1 MKQQRIMGWQWA
13 VTAGVLLCVAAC
25 HPERGARDTVSGT
38 QPKGGV
44 AIEEEQIML
53 VPEDAPAGL
62 TLVLAEGSPEAGASP
77 GATVAASTPLAA
89 AEVERLLKRLPP
101 LEQEPAD
108 AVPFA
113 LREGSK
119 PAPRPGATVPT
130 PFPPPPPTSEAA
142 SAEPAGP
149 LQVLRSSPEGAVPVV
164 GQFSVTFDQPMVAVT
179 SHATLAA
186 AELPVKLSPQPAG
199 QWRWL
204 GTRTLIFQADPRFP
218 MATAYQ
224 AEVPAGTRSATGG
237 VLAKAQRFAFETP
250 APRVL
255 ESWPQDGP
263 QSRDAI
269 MFVGF
274 DQRVDPQAV
283 LATVKVTAGGK
294 PVAVRL
300 LDASELA
307 RDERTAQRARDG
319 RWLAFRAVELLPID
333 TAIAVTVGPNTPSLE
348 GPKRSTDKH
357 AFGFRTYGPFKLTTS
372 RCGWSGDCQPGWSWQ
387 LEMSNPIESDGV
399 DPALVKVEPELPG
412 MEVRTW
418 GNVVEIQGPSRGRT
432 TYTVTIDKALRD
444 AFGQTLVEPAVARFS
459 VGKAEPSL
467 AAAGELLVVMDPASK
482 GRFSVLSVNYE
493 QLEVR
498 AWRVTPEHWSP
509 FLAYVQEGSRD
520 TKPAKPPGELVI
532 DRTVTVGGEPDA
544 PVETQID
551 LSEVLKGGHGHV
563 VLEVRPPTSV
573 IDKLRRRWPPVIRRW
588 IEATSIGVDAF
599 VDDEKMVVWA
609 NRLADGKPIA
619 GAVVHLDPGG
629 VEGKTGADGTVEL
642 ALPGG
647 PGQTGRGL
655 LSVSADGE
663 HTLLPENAWAWSNDS
678 GWVKRDRGEQ
688 ALWYVADD
696 RQMYKPKET
705 VRVKG
710 WIRRLDM
717 GPRGDLALVGG
728 GTVAWTARDS
738 RGADLAKGSVPLS
751 ALGGFDLRF
760 ELPDTANL
768 GHGQLELRL
777 SGGDSMNGSA
787 TYHSFQIQEFRRPEF
802 EVRASAPPG
811 PHVVGSSATLEVSA
825 SYYAGGGLPNAET
838 TWVVTNRVGSFVPP
852 NRSGWVFGE
861 WHPWWRIMEGGG
873 ETAQQTFTGRTDG
886 AGAHRLRMDFRSI
899 SPPRA
904 YTVDAEATVM
914 DVNRQAWTA
923 RSTLLV
929 HPADVYV
936 GLRSPSTF
944 VEGGQPISVEA
955 IAVDLDG
962 KSVAGKAM
970 TLVAS
975 RLVWTQKKGRWL
987 EEERDPHECR
997 LTSAEDPQRCTFE
1010 TGEGGRYIIRAEVR
1024 DAKGRKNQSQ
1034 LTVWVSGGKRPPGDK
1049 LEQDEVE
1056 LIPDREL
1063 YQPGD
1068 VAKILVISPF
1078 QPAEGLLTVRRSG
1091 LVSTQ
1096 RFTVSGPTATV
1107 SVPIVEGF
1115 MPNVTIQVD
1124 LVGSAPRTGP
1134 DGKVIAGAPPRPAY
1148 AKGELRLPVPALQR
1162 TLAVEVTPAKA
1173 ELEPGAQTSVA
1184 VKVLDAAGKPVS
1196 GAEVAVIVVDEAVLA
1211 LTGYRLPDPI
1221 ATFYPTRGADTRDH
1235 HTRQWVLLEADLAQ
1249 AERPEER
1256 SGGGAKGVQRK
1267 MMMRGEPMLL
1277 SAPMAEGAMAD
1288 EMAPPEA
1295 PGGGDAPIAL
1305 RTNFDALA
1313 LFAPSVTT
1321 DAQGRATV
1329 DLKVPDSLTRYRVM
1343 AVAVHQA
1350 KHAGQGES
1358 TLTARLPLMVRPS
1371 APRFLNFGDRFDLP
1385 IVLQNQTDTAMTVA
1399 VAARASNATLTA
1411 GQGRSVVVPARDRV
1425 EVRLPAAAELPGTAR
1440 FQIAAS
1446 SGAWSDAAT
1455 VTLPVW
1461 TPATTEAFATYGEVD
1476 AGAVAQPVVAPKDAV
1491 TSFGGLE
1498 ITTSSTELQALTDA
1512 FLYLTTYP
1520 YDCAEQMASRVMG
1533 VAALRDVLTAFKA
1546 DGLPSPEAIAQ
1557 QMTVDLERLQ
1567 RLQNSDGGWGFWR
1580 RGEESW
1586 PYLSVHVAHALVRAG
1601 QKGYDVPKRA
1611 RELAFSYLGRI
1622 DRHFPAHYSE
1632 EAKLTIRAY
1641 ALYVRNLGG
1650 DNDAKA
1656 AAALVKSAGGL
1667 EKLNMEA
1674 IAWLYPVLAADSA
1687 QAGLTK
1693 DLKRLLGNR
1702 VTETAGAAHFQTSY
1716 SDGAHLLLY
1725 SDRRVDAVLLEGL
1738 IADDPKSDLITKLV
1752 RGLLAHRV
1760 KGRWGNTQE
1769 NVFVLLALDR
1779 YFNVF
1784 EAVTPAF
1791 VANIWLG
1798 DRFAGEHKFKGRS
1811 TERQQ
1816 VDIPMAEV
1824 AKVEGPQTLTIAK
1837 EGKGRL
1843 YYRIGMRYAP
1853 KDLNLEASDHGF
1865 VVGRTYEAIDE
1876 PGDVRVADDGVW
1888 HVKAGARVR
1897 VRVSMVAP
1905 TRRYHVALVDPM
1917 PAGFEAQNPELAV
1930 SGSLPPDPN
1939 AQAGGGRGGM
1949 TRSWWWG
1956 PWYVH
1961 DNLRDERA
1969 EAFAFAVGAGV
1980 YEYTY
1985 VARATTPGHFVVPPP
2000 KAEEMYS
2007 PETFGRGASAR
2018 VVVE

>member
-1 MKQQRIMGWQWA
+1 MRQSDSG
-13 VTAGVLLCVAAC
+13 LLRWSAAIAALVCVAGC
-25 HPERGARDTVSGT
+25 HPERGARDTVTGM
-38 QPKGGV
+38 QPAGGAV
-44 AIEEEQIML
+44 ADEEQVML

-62 TLVLAEGSPEAGASP
+62 TLVLAEGSAATGAMDGP
-77 GATVAASTPLAA
+77 TLATADPLGA

-101 LEQEPAD
+101 LASEPAD

-119 PAPRPGATVPT
+119 PAPRPGATVAT
-130 PFPPPPPTSEAA
+130 PFPPPPPASEAVEA
-142 SAEPAGP
+142 VAPGP
-149 LQVLRSSPEGAVPVV
+149 LHVLRASPEGAVPVV
-164 GQFSVTFDQPMVAVT
+164 GQFSVTFDQPMVSVT
-179 SHATLAA
+179 SHATLAES
-186 AELPVKLSPQPAG
+186 ELPVKLSPQPRG
-199 QWRWL
+199 TWRWL

-218 MATAYQ
+218 MATAYE
-224 AEVPAGTRSATGG
+224 ALVPAGTRSASGG
-237 VLAKAQRFAFETP
+237 VLEKAERFTFETP

-255 ESWPQDGP
+255 ESWPQGGP
-263 QSRDAI
+263 QRRDEI

-274 DQRVDPQAV
+274 DQRVEPQAV

-294 PVAVRL
+294 PVAIRL
-300 LDASELA
+300 LDAGELA
-307 RDERTAQRARDG
+307 RDERLATRERDG
-319 RWLAFRAVELLPID
+319 RWLAFRAKDELPVD
-333 TAIAVTVGPNTPSLE
+333 TLVKVSVGPATPSVE

-357 AFGFRTYGPFKLTTS
+357 AFEFRTYGPFKMTAS
-372 RCGWSGDCQPGWSWQ
+372 RCGWSNECRPGWGWQ
-387 LEMSNPIESDGV
+387 LEMSNPIDPEGI

-418 GNVVEIQGPSRGRT
+418 GNVIEVQGPSRGRT
-432 TYTVTIDKALRD
+432 TYTVSVDKALRD

-467 AAAGELLVVMDPASK
+467 AAAGDLLVVLDPASK
-482 GRFSVLSVNYE
+482 GRFSVLSVNFE
-493 QLEVR
+493 RLEVR
-498 AWRVTPEHWSP
+498 AWKVSPEDWSP
-509 FLAYVQEGSRD
+509 FLAYVQEGSRE
-520 TKPAKPPGELVI
+520 TKPAKAPGKLVI
-532 DRTVTVGGEPDA
+532 DRTITVGGEADVPT
-544 PVETQID
+544 ETWID
-551 LSEVLKGGHGHV
+551 LAEVLDDGHGHV
-563 VLEVRPPTSV
+563 ALEVRPPTSV
-573 IDKLRRRWPPVIRRW
+573 LDKLRHRWPPVIRRW

-599 VDDEKMVVWA
+599 VDDEKMIVWA
-609 NRLADGKPIA
+609 NRLSDGKAVA
-619 GAVVHLDPGG
+619 GATVRLQPDG
-629 VEGKTGADGTVEL
+629 VEGVTGADGTVEL
-642 ALPGG
+642 KLSGALSKG
-647 PGQTGRGL
+647 GRGIV
-655 LSVSADGE
+655 SVSADGE
-663 HTLLPENAWAWSNDS
+663 QTLLPENAWAWSNDTS
-678 GWVKRDRGEQ
+678 WLKQVRTDQ
-688 ALWYVADD
+688 ARWYVADD
-696 RQMYKPKET
+696 RQMYKPKES
-705 VRVKG
+705 VRLKG

-717 GPRGDLALVGG
+717 GPRGDLALVADGA
-728 GTVAWTARDS
+728 VVWTARDS
-738 RGADLAKGSVPLS
+738 RGADLAEGKAALNP
-751 ALGGFDLRF
+751 LGGFDLRF
-760 ELPDTANL
+760 DLPDTANL
-768 GHGQLELRL
+768 GHAQIELRL
-777 SGGDSMNGSA
+777 VGGADLAGSV
-787 TYHSFQIQEFRRPEF
+787 THHSFQIQEFRRPEF
-802 EVRASAPPG
+802 EVKASAPPG

-838 TWVVTNRVGSFVPP
+838 SWVVTNRVGSFVPP

-861 WHPWWRIMEGGG
+861 WQPWWRVIDGAA
-873 ETAQQTFTGRTDG
+873 ETTRQTFAGHTDG
-886 AGAHRLRMDFRSI
+886 AGVHRLRMDFRSI

-904 YTVDAEATVM
+904 YSVEAEATVM

-929 HPADVYV
+929 HPADLYV

-944 VEGGQPISVEA
+944 VEGGQPITVEA

-962 KSVAGKAM
+962 AAVTGKAM

-975 RLVWTQKKGRWL
+975 RLVWTQKKGRWI
-987 EEERDPHECR
+987 EEERDANECR
-997 LTSAEDPQRCTFE
+997 VTSAADPQRCTFE

-1024 DAKGRKNQSQ
+1024 DAKGRRNQSQ
-1034 LTVWVSGGKRPPGDK
+1034 LTVWVSGGKRPPGES

-1056 LIPDREL
+1056 LVPDREL

-1068 VAKILVISPF
+1068 VAKLLVISPF

-1091 LVSTQ
+1091 VVSTQ
-1096 RFTVSGPTATV
+1096 RFSVTGPTATV

-1115 MPNVTIQVD
+1115 VPNVTIQVD
-1124 LVGSAPRTGP
+1124 LVGAAPRTGP
-1134 DGKVIAGAPPRPAY
+1134 DGKPIAGAPPRPAY
-1148 AKGELRLPVPALQR
+1148 AKGELRLPVPPLRR
-1162 TLAVEVTPAKA
+1162 TLAVEVTPERA
-1173 ELEPGAQTSVA
+1173 ELEPGAKTRIA
-1184 VKVLDAAGKPVS
+1184 VKVADAAGRAVA
-1196 GAEVAVIVVDEAVLA
+1196 GAEVLLIVVDEAVLA
-1211 LTGYRLPDPI
+1211 LTGYKLPDPI
-1221 ATFYPTRGADTRDH
+1221 DAFYPSRGPDTRDH
-1235 HTRQWVLLEADLAQ
+1235 HTRQWVLLEPDLA
-1249 AERPEER
+1249 ASEPEQEMGR
-1256 SGGGAKGVQRK
+1256 GGGAKGVQSK
-1267 MMMRGEPMLL
+1267 MMMRG
-1277 SAPMAEGAMAD
+1277 APMPSAAPMMEAMAD
-1288 EMAPPEA
+1288 GMAPPE
-1295 PGGGDAPIAL
+1295 PGGGGDAPIAL

-1313 LFAPSVTT
+1313 LFAPAVTT

-1329 DLKVPDSLTRYRVM
+1329 ELNVPDSLTRYRVM
-1343 AVAVHQA
+1343 AVAVSEA
-1350 KHAGQGES
+1350 TFAGQGES
-1358 TLTARLPLMVRPS
+1358 TVTARLPLMVRPS
-1371 APRFLNFGDRFDLP
+1371 APRFLNFGDRFELP
-1385 IVLQNQTDTAMTVA
+1385 IVLQNQTDAAMTVSL
-1399 VAARASNATLTA
+1399 AARASNAELTA
-1411 GQGRSVVVPARDRV
+1411 GSGRSVLVPARDRV
-1425 EVRLPAAAELPGTAR
+1425 EVRLPAAAARPGTAR

-1476 AGAVAQPVVAPKDAV
+1476 SGAVAQPVQAPQDAV

-1520 YDCAEQMASRVMG
+1520 YECAEQMASRVMG

-1557 QMTVDLERLQ
+1557 QMAVDLERLQ
-1567 RLQNSDGGWGFWR
+1567 RLQNPDGGWGFWR

-1586 PYLSVHVAHALVRAG
+1586 PYLSVHVAHALVRAA
-1601 QKGYDVPKRA
+1601 QKGYEVPKRV

-1622 DRHFPAHYSE
+1622 DRHFPAEYSE
-1632 EAKLTIRAY
+1632 EARRTIRAY
-1641 ALYVRNLGG
+1641 ALYVRNLSG
-1650 DNDAKA
+1650 DNDGKE
-1656 AAALVKSAGGL
+1656 AAALVQSAGGL

-1674 IAWLYPVLAADSA
+1674 LAWLYPVLAADSA
-1687 QAGLTK
+1687 QTALTK
-1693 DLKRLLGNR
+1693 ELKRLLGNR
-1702 VTETAGAAHFQTSY
+1702 VTETAGAAHFQTGY

-1738 IADDPKSDLITKLV
+1738 IGDDPKSDLITKLV

-1784 EAVTPAF
+1784 ESVTPSF

-1798 DRFAGEHKFKGRS
+1798 DRFAGEHRFKGRT

-1824 AKVEGPQTLTIAK
+1824 AKTAGPQTLTIAK

-1853 KDLNLEASDHGF
+1853 KDLNLEPSDHGF
-1865 VVGRTYEAIDE
+1865 VVGREYEAIDD
-1876 PGDVRVADDGVW
+1876 PGDVRMADDGVW
-1888 HVKAGARVR
+1888 HVKAGALVR

-1939 AQAGGGRGGM
+1939 PQGRSGSGGM
-1949 TRSWWWG
+1949 ARSWWWG

-1969 EAFAFAVGAGV
+1969 EAFAFSVGAGV

-1985 VARATTPGHFVVPPP
+1985 VARATTPGQFVVPPP

>member
-1 MKQQRIMGWQWA
+1 MKRVGMEHLRWGA
-13 VTAGVLLCVAAC
+13 AVAALVCLAGC
-25 HPERGARDTVSGT
+25 HPERGARDTVGGT
-38 QPKGGV
+38 QPGGGAV
-44 AIEEEQIML
+44 GQEEPAML
-53 VPEDAPAGL
+53 GVEDAPPGL
-62 TLVLAEGSPEAGASP
+62 TLILAEGG
-77 GATVAASTPLAA
+77 AASGSVEGPTLAEAEPLGA

-101 LEQEPAD
+101 LEGEPAD

-119 PAPRPGATVPT
+119 PAPRPGATVAT
-130 PFPPPPPTSEAA
+130 PFPPPAAATEAV
-142 SAEPAGP
+142 SAGAAGP
-149 LQVLRSSPEGAVPVV
+149 LHVLRASPEGAVPVA
-164 GQFSVTFDQPMVAVT
+164 GQFSVTFDQPMVSVT

-186 AELPVKLSPQPAG
+186 SELPVTLSPQPPG
-199 QWRWL
+199 TWRWL

-218 MATAYQ
+218 MATAYEAQ
-224 AEVPAGTRSATGG
+224 VPAGTRSATGG
-237 VLAKAQRFAFETP
+237 VLEKAARFTFETP

-255 ESWPQDGP
+255 ESWPQGGP
-263 QSRDAI
+263 QRRDAV
-269 MFVGF
+269 MFVAF

-283 LATVKVTAGGK
+283 LATVKVSAGGK

-300 LDASELA
+300 LDAGEAA
-307 RDERTAQRARDG
+307 RDERLATRERDG
-319 RWLAFRAVELLPID
+319 RWLAFRAKDELPVDAL
-333 TAIAVTVGPNTPSLE
+333 VKVSVGPATPSVE

-357 AFGFRTYGPFKLTTS
+357 AFEFRTYGPFKMTAS
-372 RCGWSGDCQPGWSWQ
+372 RCGWSDECRPGWGWQ
-387 LEMSNPIESDGV
+387 LEMSNPIDPEGI

-412 MEVRTW
+412 MEVRAW
-418 GNVVEIQGPSRGRT
+418 GSVVQVQGPSRGRT
-432 TYTVTIDKALRD
+432 TYTVTIGKALRD

-467 AAAGELLVVMDPASK
+467 AAAGDLLVVLDPASR
-482 GRFSVLSVNYE
+482 GRLSVLSVNYE
-493 QLEVR
+493 RLEVR
-498 AWRVTPEHWSP
+498 AWKVSPEDWSP
-509 FLAYVQEGSRD
+509 FLAYVQEGSRE
-520 TKPAKPPGELVI
+520 TKPAKAPGELII
-532 DRTVTVGGEPDA
+532 DETITVGGEADA
-544 PVETQID
+544 PTETWID
-551 LSEVLKGGHGHV
+551 LAEALDGGHGHV
-563 VLEVRPPTSV
+563 ALEVRPPTSA
-573 IDKLRRRWPPVIRRW
+573 IDKLRHRWPPVIRRW

-599 VDDEKMVVWA
+599 ADGEKMVVWA
-609 NRLADGKPIA
+609 NRLADGAAVA
-619 GAVVHLDPGG
+619 GAVVRLEPGG

-642 ALPGG
+642 ELPTGLG
-647 PGQTGRGL
+647 KSGRGI
-655 LSVSADGE
+655 LSVSAGGE
-663 HTLLPENAWAWSNDS
+663 QTLLPENAWAWSNDS
-678 GWVKRDRGEQ
+678 GWIKQSRSDQ
-688 ALWYVADD
+688 ARWYVADD

-710 WIRRLDM
+710 WIRRLGM
-717 GPRGDLALVGG
+717 GPQGDLALVSGG
-728 GTVAWTARDS
+728 AVAWAARDA
-738 RGADLAKGSVPLS
+738 RGADLAQGKATLS
-751 ALGGFDLRF
+751 GLGGFDLRF
-760 ELPDTANL
+760 DLPDTANL
-768 GHGQLELRL
+768 GHAQLELRL
-777 SGGDSMNGSA
+777 EGASDLAGSV
-787 TYHSFQIQEFRRPEF
+787 THHSFQIQEFRRPEF
-802 EVRASAPPG
+802 EVKATAPPG

-838 TWVVTNRVGSFVPP
+838 SWVVTHRVGSFVPP
-852 NRSGWVFGE
+852 NRSDWVFGE
-861 WHPWWRIMEGGG
+861 WQPWWRVAEGAG
-873 ETAQQTFTGRTDG
+873 ETTRQTFTGRTDG
-886 AGAHRLRMDFRSI
+886 AGVHRLRMDFRSS

-904 YTVDAEATVM
+904 YSVEAEATVM

-944 VEGGQPISVEA
+944 VEGGQPIAIEA

-962 KSVAGKAM
+962 EAVVGKAM

-987 EEERDPHECR
+987 EEERDANECR
-997 LTSAEDPQRCTFE
+997 VTSAADPQRCVFE

-1024 DAKGRKNQSQ
+1024 DAKGRRNQSQ
-1034 LTVWVSGGKRPPGDK
+1034 LTVWVSGGKRPPGDA
-1049 LEQDEVE
+1049 LAQDKVE
-1056 LIPDREL
+1056 LVPDRER

-1068 VAKILVISPF
+1068 VAKLLVIAPF

-1091 LVSTQ
+1091 IVKTQ
-1096 RFTVSGPTATV
+1096 RFSVTGPTATV

-1115 MPNVTIQVD
+1115 VPNVTIQVD
-1124 LVGSAPRTGP
+1124 LVGAAPRTGP
-1134 DGKVIAGAPPRPAY
+1134 DGKPIAGAPPRPAY
-1148 AKGELRLPVPALQR
+1148 AKGELVLPVPPLRR
-1162 TLAVEVTPAKA
+1162 TLAVEVTPERP
-1173 ELEPGAQTSVA
+1173 ELEPGAKTRVA
-1184 VKVLDAAGKPVS
+1184 VKVADADGEAVA
-1196 GAEVAVIVVDEAVLA
+1196 GAEVLLIVVDEAVLA

-1221 ATFYPTRGADTRDH
+1221 DAFYPSRGADTRDH
-1235 HTRQWVLLEADLAQ
+1235 HTRQWVLLEPDLA
-1249 AERPEER
+1249 ASPEPEGDSLR
-1256 SGGGAKGVQRK
+1256 GGGGSKGIRSK
-1267 MMMRGEPMLL
+1267 MMMRGEPMPA
-1277 SAPMAEGAMAD
+1277 SAPMMEGAMA
-1288 EMAPPEA
+1288 PPA

-1321 DAQGRATV
+1321 DAAGRATV
-1329 DLKVPDSLTRYRVM
+1329 DLNVPDSLTRYRVM
-1343 AVAVHQA
+1343 AVAVSKA
-1350 KHAGQGES
+1350 TFAGQGES
-1358 TLTARLPLMVRPS
+1358 TVTARLPLMVRPS

-1385 IVLQNQTDTAMTVA
+1385 IVLQNQTDAAMTVSL
-1399 VAARASNATLTA
+1399 AARASNAELTA
-1411 GQGRSVVVPARDRV
+1411 GQGRSVLVPARDRV
-1425 EVRLPAAAELPGTAR
+1425 EVRLPAAAASPGTAR
-1440 FQIAAS
+1440 FQIAAA

-1455 VTLPVW
+1455 VALPVW

-1476 AGAVAQPVVAPKDAV
+1476 SGAIAQPVEAPKDAV

-1533 VAALRDVLTAFKA
+1533 VAALRDVLTAFQA
-1546 DGLPSPEAIAQ
+1546 DGLPSPEAITQ
-1557 QMTVDLERLQ
+1557 QMAADLERLE
-1567 RLQNSDGGWGFWR
+1567 RLQNPDGGWGFWR

-1586 PYLSVHVAHALVRAG
+1586 PYVSVHVAHALVRAA
-1601 QKGYDVPKRA
+1601 QKGYEVPRRV

-1622 DRHFPAHYSE
+1622 DRHFPAAYSE
-1632 EAKLTIRAY
+1632 EARRTIRAY
-1641 ALYVRNLGG
+1641 ALYVRNLSG
-1650 DNDAKA
+1650 DNGGKEA
-1656 AAALVKSAGGL
+1656 AAVVKSAGGL
-1667 EKLNMEA
+1667 DKLNMEA
-1674 IAWLYPVLAADSA
+1674 LAWLYPVLAADSA
-1687 QAGLTK
+1687 QVALTK
-1693 DLKRLLGNR
+1693 ELKRLLGNR
-1702 VTETAGAAHFQTSY
+1702 VTETAGAAHFQTGY

-1738 IADDPKSDLITKLV
+1738 IGDDPKSDLIPKLV

-1784 EAVTPAF
+1784 ESVTPSF
-1791 VANIWLG
+1791 VASIWLG
-1798 DRFAGEHKFKGRS
+1798 DRYAGEHRFKGRS

-1824 AKVEGPQTLTIAK
+1824 AKVAGPQALTIAK

-1853 KDLNLEASDHGF
+1853 KDLALEPSDHGF
-1865 VVGRTYEAIDE
+1865 VVGREYEAVDE
-1876 PGDVRVADDGVW
+1876 AGDVRLADDGVW
-1888 HVKAGARVR
+1888 HVKAGALVR

-1905 TRRYHVALVDPM
+1905 TRRYHVALVDPL
-1917 PAGFEAQNPELAV
+1917 PAGFEPQNPELAV
-1930 SGSLPPDPN
+1930 SASLPPDPN
-1939 AQAGGGRGGM
+1939 PQPGRGGGGVA
-1949 TRSWWWG
+1949 RSWWWG

-1985 VARATTPGHFVVPPP
+1985 VARATTPGRFVVPPP